1 MWTDSTWLQINLS
14 IFFPKVNWLVL
25 TRDHYLSELYV
36 STTMNPYPCK
46 SLVQKYSSKASPI
59 KIWLSLR
66 ASYNYDNNIAL
77 TTRRRVKG
85 DVSRN
90 SISKL
95 RRCELQ
101 PLKLSESSKYCIMHQ
116 SIPAAPSC
124 PQAPNTPPPPHP
136 PLGLARDLNFFKVID
151 WNFFLISFS
160 QLWNKDQTSIFTH
173 LPWWACA

>member
-1 MWTDSTWLQINLS
+1 M
-14 IFFPKVNWLVL
+14 VL

-59 KIWLSLR
+59 KIWVSLR

-101 PLKLSESSKYCIMHQ
+101 PLKLSESSRYCIMH
-116 SIPAAPSC
+116 AAPSC
-124 PQAPNTPPPPHP
+124 PQAPNTPPPPP
-136 PLGLARDLNFFKVID
+136 WGWQEISIFFKVID
-151 WNFFLISFS
+151 WNFFFYFF
-160 QLWNKDQTSIFTH
+160 FTA
-173 LPWWACA
+173 LE